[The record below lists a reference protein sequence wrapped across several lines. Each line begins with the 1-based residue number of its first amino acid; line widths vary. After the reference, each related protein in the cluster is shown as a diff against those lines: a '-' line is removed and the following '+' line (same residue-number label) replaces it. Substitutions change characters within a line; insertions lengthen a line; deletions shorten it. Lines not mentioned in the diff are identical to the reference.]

1 MLTWH
6 PIKIKLADLKPFD
19 RNPRTITD
27 SKFESLKKSLDDLGE
42 FNPLVVDYD
51 QRTILSGNQRYRA
64 MLEKYNLSHEV
75 DCYVPSRELS
85 EAEREKVVVVDNGH
99 HGVWNYEE
107 LANFSIDIGELD
119 LDISIPVVDL
129 NGLPPL
135 DDDDKG
141 DDPLKEKKYL
151 LEVQLHNELDL
162 RDLYDDLISK
172 GYMVKEK

>member
-1 MLTWH
+1 MLTWK
-6 PIKIKLADLKPFD
+6 PIKLKLADLKPFD

-42 FNPLVVDYD
+42 FKPLVVDYD

-75 DCYVPSRELS
+75 DCYIPSRELS

-119 LDISIPVVDL
+119 LDISIPEVKMLEPEDL
-129 NGLPPL
+129 S
-135 DDDDKG
+135 DKN
-141 DDPLKEKKYL
+141 KEIDTDNFGNDLQHCCPKCGF
-151 LEVQLHNELDL
+151 EFNE
-162 RDLYDDLISK
+162 
-172 GYMVKEK
+172 

>member
-1 MLTWH
+1 LLTREITLLTWK
-6 PIKIKLADLKPFD
+6 PIKLKLADLKPFD

-42 FNPLVVDYD
+42 FKPLVVDYD

-64 MLEKYNLSHEV
+64 MLEKYNLSHEG
-75 DCYVPSRELS
+75 DCYIPSRELS

-119 LDISIPVVDL
+119 LDISIPEVKMLEPEDL
-129 NGLPPL
+129 S
-135 DDDDKG
+135 DKN
-141 DDPLKEKKYL
+141 KEIDTDNFGNDLQHCCPKCGF
-151 LEVQLHNELDL
+151 EFNE
-162 RDLYDDLISK
+162 
-172 GYMVKEK
+172 